1 MEADVKKMH
10 VDLLVAGGGPA
21 GLSAAASAAHLRC
34 SVLVLEQNHE
44 IGSPIRTS
52 GGSFIDELAAL
63 GIPAHLYHPIGR
75 GRFLSP
81 TKSAVFEY
89 PKPKFCVID
98 VRGVYQYLAERAIE
112 AGASIRLATTVNEAV
127 VENGFVTGVRTRNE
141 TLSAKLVIDATG
153 HRSVLMKSAG
163 MNPGFERFGV
173 GAEYDMYA
181 PHCDENEAVLL
192 VGGRVAPSGYAWVF
206 PWGRHRV
213 RVGVGIIH
221 PDSREDPNHFLDR
234 LVSEADRYGVNLRGA
249 QPIEHHHGL
258 IPSERFADRFAG
270 DGILAVGDSAGHAS
284 SLLGEGIRWAIEA
297 GRMAG
302 EVAAK
307 AIDKGDV
314 SRSALE
320 PFEKRWLKRHGNDLK
335 LAHKINQ
342 RIARWDDRKWDD
354 RMELIKRLTPDQFV
368 EALKTNLTGG
378 WLLRFLTANPG
389 ALAEAAGIL

>member
-1 MEADVKKMH
+1 MTN
-10 VDLLVAGGGPA
+10 DLIIAGGGPA
-21 GLSAAASAAHLRC
+21 GLSAAASAARLGC
-34 SVLVLEQNHE
+34 SVLVVEQNHE

-52 GGSFIDELAAL
+52 GGSFVDELDAL
-63 GIPAHLYHPIGR
+63 GIPAHLYHPVGR

-81 TKSAVFEY
+81 NKSAIFHY
-89 PKPKFCVID
+89 PVPKFCVMD
-98 VRGVYQYLAERAIE
+98 VRGVYQHLAQSAIE
-112 AGASIRLATTVNEAV
+112 AGAAIRLVTPVTEAILNDGV
-127 VENGFVTGVRTRNE
+127 VTGVRTRNE
-141 TLSAKLVIDATG
+141 TLPAKLVIDATG
-153 HRSVLMKSAG
+153 HRSVLLKNAG
-163 MNPGFERFGV
+163 LDPGFERFGV

-181 PHCDENEAVLL
+181 PNCDEDEAVLM
-192 VGGRVAPSGYAWVF
+192 VGDRVAPSGYAWVF
-206 PWGRHRV
+206 PWGHHRV

-221 PDSREDPNHFLDR
+221 PDSRCDPSQFLDR
-234 LVSEADRYGVNLRGA
+234 LVAEADRYGVNLKGA

-258 IPSERFADRFAG
+258 IPSERFADRFVG

-307 AIDKGDV
+307 AVRNGDV
-314 SRSALE
+314 SRKALE
-320 PFEKRWLKRHGNDLK
+320 PFEKRWMKRHGSDLR

-342 RIARWDDRKWDD
+342 RIAGWDDQKWDD
-354 RMELIKRLTPDQFV
+354 RMELVKRLTPDQFV

-378 WLLRFLTANPG
+378 WLLRFLTSNPG